1 MEGLYS
7 KLPVNDFKWI
17 ENTSQFSKYF
27 LGNYY
32 EVGDNGYFL
41 KLMFNILKIYIA
53 SQWFTVF
60 TWKNENWKSRKTYR

>member
-41 KLMFNILKIYIA
+41 EVDVQYPQNLHSFTMIYSFYLKEWKLKK
-53 SQWFTVF
+53 S
-60 TWKNENWKSRKTYR
+60 KNL